1 MEEFGYPYLYHDI
14 FAQALTDK
22 KCDDTMK
29 QLEYFKEEYVMKTIR
44 VCVGS
49 SCHVNGSYKVVQAL
63 NQIIDQR
70 GLKNDVELV
79 GSFCMGKCTEGV
91 AVECDNIIYA
101 VSAEN
106 VEEIFE
112 KIWGKTN

>member
-1 MEEFGYPYLYHDI
+1 
-14 FAQALTDK
+14 
-22 KCDDTMK
+22 
-29 QLEYFKEEYVMKTIR
+29 MKTIR

-63 NQIIDQR
+63 NKIIEQR
-70 GLKNDVELV
+70 GIQNDVELV

-101 VSAEN
+101 VSNEN

-112 KIWGKTN
+112 KIWEGNN